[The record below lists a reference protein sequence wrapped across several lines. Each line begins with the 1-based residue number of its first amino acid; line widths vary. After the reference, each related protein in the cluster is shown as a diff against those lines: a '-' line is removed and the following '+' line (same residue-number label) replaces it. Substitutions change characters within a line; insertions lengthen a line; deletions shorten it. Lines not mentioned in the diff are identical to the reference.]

1 MPISEPATAVLF
13 RVTPVNVTVMIPAV
27 RGAVPVNTNSPSVRV
42 ETTLYPAVIRAP
54 EAATPGAA
62 VQPDAPV
69 AVKKPVGQLIV
80 IEFRLAAHPT
90 VAWGKVVAVVK
101 VNTGATSVEI
111 LRLANGIVME
121 TSVTFGAVVPTD
133 PESAHTVV

>member
-1 MPISEPATAVLF
+1 MATEGPVPCASTTTPPVLVVTLMPASVPASAELF

-62 VQPDAPV
+62 VQPDAAV
-69 AVKKPVGQLIV
+69 AVKKPVGQLIM

-90 VAWGKVVAVVK
+90 VAWGKLVAMVK
-101 VNTGATSVEI
+101 VNTGETTAEI
-111 LRLANGIVME
+111 
-121 TSVTFGAVVPTD
+121 F
-133 PESAHTVV
+133 